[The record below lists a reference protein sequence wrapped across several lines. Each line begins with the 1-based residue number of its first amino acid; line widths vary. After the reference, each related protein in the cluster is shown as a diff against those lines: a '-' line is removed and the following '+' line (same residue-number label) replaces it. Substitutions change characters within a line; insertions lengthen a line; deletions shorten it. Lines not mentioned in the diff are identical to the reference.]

1 MKKLFLVCVLMSAL
15 VSFGFASEVSPY
27 GIGNPYSRT
36 ASESGELYVNT
47 SNNSIWKAR
56 STTKGDW
63 EKLPPLVGNGSADAP
78 FQNLH
83 VESFASP
90 LTLSHAVIDSA
101 LVATFA
107 ADITVSVNVL
117 VSSATSEV
125 FTVADAVDGQELL
138 LIYGDEAA
146 GADTIVVTPD
156 NMASGTTVLLENVS
170 DVLKMFFFNG
180 EWHIIHTTGTS
191 S

>member
-1 MKKLFLVCVLMSAL
+1 MKRLFLVCVLMTVL
-15 VSFGFASEVSPY
+15 ISFSFASEVAPY
-27 GIGNPYSRT
+27 GSGKPYSRV
-36 ASESGELYVNT
+36 ASEAGELYVDT
-47 SNNSIWKAR
+47 VNNSLWRAK
-56 STTKGDW
+56 STTRGDW
-63 EKLPPLVGNGSADAP
+63 EPLAPMVGNGSVDAP
-78 FQNLH
+78 FKNLH

-90 LTLSHAVIDSA
+90 LTLSHTVIDSA

-117 VSSATSEV
+117 VSSTTSEV